1 MMVDSTLK
9 SSKSTQMNNNRTE
22 ARMLGKKLIN
32 NSSPNFI
39 KRLSQLMRYQIRLSV
54 KLMAYTS
61 VRPPVKTSLP
71 LATTDWTPLGLTWK
85 LESVPTSSLPVLI
98 KHHRLTQ
105 YASAQLRNLPCA
117 QSPTFVWSKRRRSP
131 NSSDYRTMED
141 QSTTRKSRYQLILA
155 RT

>member
-1 MMVDSTLK
+1 MVDSTLK

-54 KLMAYTS
+54 KLMTYTS

-71 LATTDWTPLGLTWK
+71 LATTD
-85 LESVPTSSLPVLI
+85 
-98 KHHRLTQ
+98 
-105 YASAQLRNLPCA
+105 
-117 QSPTFVWSKRRRSP
+117 
-131 NSSDYRTMED
+131 
-141 QSTTRKSRYQLILA
+141 
-155 RT
+155 